1 MKLVL
6 KERKKYDEDRDT
18 AAERRNT
25 TIVVSNLLNI
35 ARKLIDGTSNG
46 KFAG

>member
-1 MKLVL
+1 MVF

-35 ARKLIDGTSNG
+35 ARKLIDGTSSCE
-46 KFAG
+46 FAG